1 MTEADWRTVY
11 FAIITAKLKVS
22 SNVASL
28 NNNWK
33 ICKSFLFVIIKTTLK
48 RAAIEISDKFLVKAW
63 QNKWAATVD
72 YSFQPARTAPATL

>member
-11 FAIITAKLKVS
+11 FAIITDKLKVI

-33 ICKSFLFVIIKTTLK
+33 ICKFFLFVIIKTTLK
-48 RAAIEISDKFLVKAW
+48 RAAIEINDKFLVKAR
-63 QNKWAATVD
+63 QNNWAATVD
-72 YSFQPARTAPATL
+72 YLFQPARMAPATV